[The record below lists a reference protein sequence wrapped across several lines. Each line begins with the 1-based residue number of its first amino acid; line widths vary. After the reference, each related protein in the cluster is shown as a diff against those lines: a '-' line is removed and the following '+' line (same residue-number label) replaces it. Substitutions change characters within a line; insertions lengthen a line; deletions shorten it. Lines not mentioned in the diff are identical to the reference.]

1 MTTADLNQ
9 DGRPDLVF
17 AKGDGFGPTLK
28 PGPRPLQGIQW
39 LENEGNGKFSYKRI
53 GDLAVAYSPVVKDI
67 NKDGDPDILSVN
79 AFNDWE
85 NPESDS
91 LRLWLRKLPHRR

>member
-17 AKGDGFGPTLK
+17 ANGDGFGPTLK
-28 PGPRPLQGIQW
+28 PGPRPWHGIQW
-39 LENEGNGKFSYKRI
+39 LKNEGNGKFSYKRI
-53 GDLAVAYSPVVKDI
+53 GDLAVAYSPVVRDI
-67 NKDGDPDILSVN
+67 NQDGDPDILSVN